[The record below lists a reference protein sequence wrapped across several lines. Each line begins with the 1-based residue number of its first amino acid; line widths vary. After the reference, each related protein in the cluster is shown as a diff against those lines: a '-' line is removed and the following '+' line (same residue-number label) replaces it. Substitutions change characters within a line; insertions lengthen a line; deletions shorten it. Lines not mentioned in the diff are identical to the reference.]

1 MSMLMESVKSMT
13 PKEASD
19 EYIRLEKV
27 YNELGERIKVSTR
40 TFQTKMRKERKEIR
54 DKQNMLYVVLNAEHG
69 LARYT
74 EECLG
79 LTNYHNLYKRWRHR
93 RFR

>member
-1 MSMLMESVKSMT
+1 MSTLMESVKEMT

-27 YNELGERIKVSTR
+27 YNELGKKIKISTR
-40 TFQTKMRKERKEIR
+40 TFQTRMRKQRKETR
-54 DKQNMLYVVLNAEHG
+54 DRQNMLYVVLNSEPG

-79 LTNYHNLYKRWRHR
+79 LTDYHNLYKRWRHR

>member
-1 MSMLMESVKSMT
+1 MESVKEMT

-27 YNELGERIKVSTR
+27 YNELGDKIKVSTR
-40 TFQTKMRKERKEIR
+40 SYQTMYRKQRKEIR
-54 DKQNMLYVVLNAEHG
+54 DKQNMLYVVLNSEPG

-93 RFR
+93 SYR

>member
-1 MSMLMESVKSMT
+1 MESVKEMT

-27 YNELGERIKVSTR
+27 YNELGDKIKVSTR
-40 TFQTKMRKERKEIR
+40 SYQTMYRKQRKEIR
-54 DKQNMLYVVLNAEHG
+54 DKQNMLYVVLNSEPG

>member
-1 MSMLMESVKSMT
+1 MSIMMESVKSMT

-54 DKQNMLYVVLNAEHG
+54 DKQNMLYVVLNAEPG

>member
-1 MSMLMESVKSMT
+1 MSTLLESVKSMT

-27 YNELGERIKVSTR
+27 YNELGEHIKVSTR
-40 TFQTKMRKERKEIR
+40 TFQTQMRKQRKEIR
-54 DKQNMLYVVLNAEHG
+54 DKQNMLYVVLNSEPG

>member
-1 MSMLMESVKSMT
+1 MSTLLESVKSMT

-27 YNELGERIKVSTR
+27 YNELGERIKISTR
-40 TFQTKMRKERKEIR
+40 TCQKQMRKQRKEIR
-54 DKQNMLYVVLNAEHG
+54 DKQNMLYVVLNSEPG

-79 LTNYHNLYKRWRHR
+79 LTNFHNLYKRWRHR